1 MKVHQF
7 LDHYGVS
14 ENPFAEEDAQSDR
27 VFQSHCLKGV
37 HHAAWDKIYG
47 NPATPATSVV
57 FGEQGAGKTALRLQI
72 ISKLGEYNSQ
82 NPTSRAFVLQYDDFN
97 PFLDCFRERLSGSRR
112 KPERARCRTGSCG
125 ITWTRSCRWR

>member
-7 LDHYGVS
+7 LDHFGVT

-27 VFQSHCLKGV
+27 VFQAHCMDGV

-72 ISKLGEYNSQ
+72 TNKLAEYNTQ
-82 NPTSRAFVLQYDDFN
+82 NPTVRAFVLAYDDFN

-112 KPERARCRTGSCG
+112 KPEKALQN
-125 ITWTRSCRWR
+125 